1 MPNEVPTK
9 GGGQIA
15 PMTSAFIQIS
25 GVFAELEFRIVR
37 DQVRSGMANA
47 RAKER
52 KIGRPQV
59 TADDIPASL
68 SSV

>member
-1 MPNEVPTK
+1 MPNEVPTMK
-9 GGGQIA
+9 GGQIA
-15 PMTSAFIQIS
+15 PMTNAFIQTS
-25 GVFAELEFRIVR
+25 GVFAKLELRIIR
-37 DQVRSGMANA
+37 DRVRSGMANA
-47 RAKER
+47 RAKGR

>member
-37 DQVRSGMANA
+37 DQCVQVWQTPEQKS
-47 RAKER
+47 AKSADR
-52 KIGRPQV
+52 K
-59 TADDIPASL
+59 
-68 SSV
+68 